1 MFSPKKEKPDVV
13 TKKTREELSKSKVQA
28 ILRTVSPEKA
38 FYFYEGLRKPTG
50 HVATSLVDFR
60 NKINSVES
68 ESLAFHL
75 KRKDFW
81 NWIKIVI
88 GDSEL
93 ATRISNI
100 SAQAFDFRNRLYTMV
115 SARIKELSKIL
126 SITKMDS
133 EEIAPYPPKITQLKQ
148 DTIR

>member
-1 MFSPKKEKPDVV
+1 MFSVKKEKSDAV
-13 TKKTREELSKSKVQA
+13 TKRASEELSKSKVQA

-60 NKINSVES
+60 NKINSVGS
-68 ESLAFHL
+68 ESLTFHL

-100 SAQAFDFRNRLYTMV
+100 SSQAFDFRNRLYTTV
-115 SARIKELSKIL
+115 NARIKELSKLL
-126 SITKMDS
+126 SVAKMDS
-133 EEIAPYPPKITQLKQ
+133 EEIVPYSPKITQLKQ
-148 DTIR
+148 NTAR